1 MRRRGH
7 PPAVRDKGESCLRR
21 SCALGA
27 LFLLMLLFSSCA
39 DISSSWT
46 NLRDLSPW
54 AEAKPS
60 SSPSAAQSSPSALPT
75 VAPQASASP
84 APPPRRRAHAAAQ
97 SASAAQKPAPTDAAQ
112 GVPQLEEAESAGA
125 GEPGAPPAEASA
137 ANAAQTITLGER
149 PEPSPS
155 PHAESKPV
163 PTNASANPS
172 SPAPTPTSSAAR
184 VNETIHAKAER
195 RIRTVKATVKHIDQ
209 SSLSASE
216 ASRYSLATK
225 LIGSAEKT
233 MAEHDYAAAASLAK
247 KASELLA
254 PLPRRPESK
263 LEHR

>member
-1 MRRRGH
+1 M
-7 PPAVRDKGESCLRR
+7 
-21 SCALGA
+21 
-27 LFLLMLLFSSCA
+27 
-39 DISSSWT
+39 
-46 NLRDLSPW
+46 
-54 AEAKPS
+54 
-60 SSPSAAQSSPSALPT
+60 
-75 VAPQASASP
+75 
-84 APPPRRRAHAAAQ
+84 
-97 SASAAQKPAPTDAAQ
+97 
-112 GVPQLEEAESAGA
+112 PQLEEAESAGA
-125 GEPGAPPAEASA
+125 SEPGAPPAEAPA

-172 SPAPTPTSSAAR
+172 SPAPTPASSAAR

-195 RIRTVKATVKHIDQ
+195 RIRTVKATVKRIDQ